1 MCVVN
6 RLLCRGYPR
15 RRNILRKRR
24 IGSVFHRQSYMRFC
38 LFGFEVLPGADRMQR
53 RYRLWR
59 RWRAVRFTNVPLT
72 TLIVAAVGV
81 RLAHAAELGR
91 SMTTASWRSP
101 CARAATST
109 CAAVRPRQI
118 CALTER
124 LIEALSI
131 PRRASAARGSMKSG
145 AQGRTTPSKLNQ

>member
-1 MCVVN
+1 MIEARIEDLSHV
-6 RLLCRGYPR
+6 RGQQAALSRGYPR

-124 LIEALSI
+124 
-131 PRRASAARGSMKSG
+131 
-145 AQGRTTPSKLNQ
+145 